1 MRGRLKL
8 AAVLVAACVGL
19 MLTAGGGDAARETRL
34 EFWTISLQPMF
45 NDYINGLIKAYE
57 KSNPGVKVVW
67 KDFPISAITTK
78 LTAAIAGGIAPD
90 VVNLN
95 TGMAVS
101 LAERRALVN
110 IEKEFPQYKSVYF
123 EGLWNSARFEDG
135 VYAFPWYVV
144 THVLMYNKTIFEKA
158 GLDPGRPPTTWEEIT
173 EHAKQIKAKTGI
185 YGFMPFANFVV
196 DLIELGVPLTSED
209 KTRATLNTPDAVAK
223 LQWYQDLMKN
233 DIIPRETLQA
243 GYAGALDRF
252 QAGQLGMIVTGPQF
266 LSRIRTNAPDVYKN
280 TMIGPYPLSKGKV
293 VGAPLMNL
301 VIPKASKNWAEAAKF
316 AAYVTSDDAQL
327 AFCKLVTIL
336 PSTKKAAEDPFFTQT
351 DGTIESIARKIA
363 ASQLKY
369 AVESDL
375 TLRHSLDLLDAL
387 TVQVE
392 AAIYGEKAPKEALDQ
407 AAAEWNKILQRK
419 D

>member
-8 AAVLVAACVGL
+8 AAVLAAMCLVFAL
-19 MLTAGGGDAARETRL
+19 MAGGGEAARETRL

-45 NDYINGLIKAYE
+45 NDYINGIIKDYE
-57 KSNPGVKVVW
+57 KANPGVKIVW
-67 KDFPISAITTK
+67 KDLPIGVITTK

-101 LAERRALVN
+101 LAERRSLVN
-110 IEKEFPQYKSVYF
+110 IGKEFPQYKDVYF

-135 VYAFPWYVV
+135 IYAFPWYVV
-144 THVLMYNKTIFEKA
+144 THVMMYNKAIFEKA
-158 GLDPGRPPTTWEEIT
+158 GLDPASPPITWEEIT
-173 EHAKQIKAKTGI
+173 ECAKQIKAKTGL
-185 YGFMPFANFVV
+185 YGFMPHVNFVA

-209 KTRATLNTPDAVAK
+209 KTRATFNTPDAVAK

-243 GYAGALDRF
+243 GYAGALDRY

-266 LSRIRTNAPDVYKN
+266 ISRIKTNAPDVYKN
-280 TMIGPYPLSKGKV
+280 TMIAPYPLSKGKV

-301 VIPKASKNWAEAAKF
+301 VVPKASKNWSEAAKF
-316 AAYVTSDDAQL
+316 AAHVTGDEAQL

-363 ASQLKY
+363 ASQLKH

-392 AAIYGEKAPKEALDQ
+392 AAFYGEKTPKEALDQ
-407 AAAEWNKILQRK
+407 AVAEWNKILQRK